1 MGKVHRNGI
10 PPKRFQQKMTQSMS
24 DFDWYE
30 DRFLAWAKESCVG
43 SVQYDVVVF
52 QGPNRMS
59 PKTVEL
65 IVWFEKKKD
74 AMMFKLGW
82 MA

>member
-1 MGKVHRNGI
+1 MGKVHRNGT
-10 PPKRFQQKMTQSMS
+10 PPKRFQHKNVVSMS

-30 DRFLAWAKESCVG
+30 DRFLRWAKESCVG
-43 SVQYDVVVF
+43 DVQYDVVVF
-52 QGPNRMS
+52 QGPSRMS

-65 IVWFEKKKD
+65 TVWFAKKKD

-82 MA
+82 M